1 VPLEPGPHASS
12 LFFQHPSTRTR
23 WGLAHV
29 ASRVE
34 TASLASSI
42 QNPHPSST
50 PISLKLHPLL
60 LVPRRIV
67 SQPRPHNHRLH
78 LLLPRHCLPC
88 APGKL
93 TASAA
98 AVSRLPCG
106 ATVAHSESQPL
117 RRAEVLTHVQPSD
130 APIVLLLLRRS
141 SCTASQVR
149 ILCPPLYPSPFCD
162 VTA

>member
-12 LFFQHPSTRTR
+12 LFFQHPSTHTH

-34 TASLASSI
+34 MASLASSI

-78 LLLPRHCLPC
+78 LLLPRRCLPC

-98 AVSRLPCG
+98 TVSRLPCG

-117 RRAEVLTHVQPSD
+117 RRAEVLTHTH
-130 APIVLLLLRRS
+130 A
-141 SCTASQVR
+141 AYSQVTH
-149 ILCPPLYPSPFCD
+149 PSCSCSCAVRHAQD
-162 VTA
+162 HR